1 MILVSPALRR
11 KTPSIIIWLFLPIG
25 LGASVLQFPDSSGKV
40 VAQKPDYVI
49 RLIETPS
56 SNIKTA
62 EAMFL
67 IKGSPFE
74 IYKAVTDFENY
85 PHFMP
90 HICKSEL
97 VEKNDISSVYR
108 FAFRLA
114 LWTIRYTNK
123 FESGQSDNGD
133 YFIRWGYVA
142 GDLKKTTGEW
152 NIGLFK
158 QKDGYS
164 LVRYKVYVDAGKF
177 LPLWVI
183 EKLTAKSIPAMIT
196 AIGRRVAEEN

>member
-74 IYKAVTDFENY
+74 IYKAVEAPN
-85 PHFMP
+85 P
-90 HICKSEL
+90 IG
-97 VEKNDISSVYR
+97 KNSQ
-108 FAFRLA
+108 
-114 LWTIRYTNK
+114 TP
-123 FESGQSDNGD
+123 
-133 YFIRWGYVA
+133 
-142 GDLKKTTGEW
+142 
-152 NIGLFK
+152 NIVFK
-158 QKDGYS
+158 
-164 LVRYKVYVDAGKF
+164 A
-177 LPLWVI
+177 P
-183 EKLTAKSIPAMIT
+183 
-196 AIGRRVAEEN
+196 